1 LCYAWKSRSISKEKA
16 AYLRTS
22 TVISL
27 IASIA
32 PTFSA
37 LPLLVFLAELCVVT
51 IGTIRI
57 IFVARGMKVL
67 APVLG
72 FFEVSIW
79 LFAIGQIM
87 QNLSDVGCYLAFAGG
102 FTAGNFLGVIIEKKL
117 AIGSVVIR
125 VITAKDANHLM
136 EALQAAEYG
145 VTTIDAHGSTG
156 PVKIVFTA
164 VRRKELDS
172 VVAIIKGFD
181 PKAFYSVDD
190 LQSLEAGI
198 GPAAKG
204 RVRGI
209 IPGPLRLF
217 RSAA

>member
-1 LCYAWKSRSISKEKA
+1 MS
-16 AYLRTS
+16 
-22 TVISL
+22 SL
-27 IASIA
+27 IAA
-32 PTFSA
+32 LVPALSA
-37 LPLLVFLAELCVVT
+37 LPLLVFFAELCVVT
-51 IGTIRI
+51 LSTIRI

-87 QNLSDVGCYLAFAGG
+87 QNLSDLSCYLAFAGG
-102 FTAGNFLGVIIEKKL
+102 FALGNYLGVLIEKKL
-117 AIGSVVIR
+117 AIGSVVVRIITPRDVR
-125 VITAKDANHLM
+125 VLM
-136 EALQAAEYG
+136 EGLQAAEYG
-145 VTTIDAHGSTG
+145 VTTIDAQGTTG
-156 PVKIVFTA
+156 PVKIVFTV

-172 VVAIIKGFD
+172 VVTLIKAFD

-198 GPAAKG
+198 FPTAKG
-204 RVRGI
+204 RLRGL
-209 IPGPLRLF
+209 IPGSLRPF

>member
-1 LCYAWKSRSISKEKA
+1 VS
-16 AYLRTS
+16 
-22 TVISL
+22 SL
-27 IASIA
+27 IAA
-32 PTFSA
+32 LVPALSA
-37 LPLLVFLAELCVVT
+37 LPLLVFFAELCVVT
-51 IGTIRI
+51 LSTIRI

-87 QNLSDVGCYLAFAGG
+87 QNLSDLSCYLAFAGG
-102 FTAGNFLGVIIEKKL
+102 FALGNYLGVLIEKKL
-117 AIGSVVIR
+117 AIGSVVVRIITPRDVR
-125 VITAKDANHLM
+125 VLM
-136 EALQAAEYG
+136 EGLQAAEYG
-145 VTTIDAHGSTG
+145 VTTIDAQGTTG
-156 PVKIVFTA
+156 PVKIVFTV

-172 VVAIIKGFD
+172 VVTLIKAFD

-198 GPAAKG
+198 FPTAKG
-204 RVRGI
+204 RLRGL
-209 IPGPLRLF
+209 IPGSLRPF